1 LIFSVSTNS
10 LILQIYHF
18 FTAGG
23 MADPL
28 GSLEKIVKLALR
40 IKEAVDTV
48 RQNKEECQQIRT
60 RAVRVSSLLSRL
72 PETGMTADPAMCGAL
87 EDLEDSLRR
96 AHALVAACQESTT
109 VCLYCTARKQAR
121 RLRRVQDDISQ
132 KVMLVVFAT
141 NIQTTIIL
149 TSIRTGDAAPVA
161 QVPLLAAAYLHL
173 KGPANR
179 SDARWNY
186 LFFTRKILVN
196 NHDVAAETK
205 DLV

>member
-1 LIFSVSTNS
+1 
-10 LILQIYHF
+10 
-18 FTAGG
+18 

-72 PETGMTADPAMCGAL
+72 PETGMTADPAMCDAL

-96 AHALVAACQESTT
+96 AHTIVAACQDSTT
-109 VCLYCTARKQAR
+109 LCVYCTAGRQAR
-121 RLRRVQDDISQ
+121 RLRRVQDDIGQ
-132 KVMLVVFAT
+132 KVQIVVFAI

-149 TSIRTGDAAPVA
+149 TNNRIGEAGPPV
-161 QVPLLAAAYLHL
+161 
-173 KGPANR
+173 
-179 SDARWNY
+179 
-186 LFFTRKILVN
+186 
-196 NHDVAAETK
+196 
-205 DLV
+205 